1 MMKVKDSYNV
11 NRLSMTA
18 ATAALQDMPWMKRNV
33 RRIQR
38 GRRKLIS
45 GLKHLGYSVYP
56 SHANFVLA
64 RKAGRNLR
72 SVYEELKQRKVL
84 VRAFDA
90 TGLLGFFPTARGST

>member
-1 MMKVKDSYNV
+1 
-11 NRLSMTA
+11 
-18 ATAALQDMPWMKRNV
+18 MKRNV

-72 SVYEELKQRKVL
+72 SVYEELKRRKIL
-84 VRAFDA
+84 VRYFDA
-90 TGLLGFFPTARGST
+90 TGLRDCLRITVGTPKEIQALLKEMAAIDN